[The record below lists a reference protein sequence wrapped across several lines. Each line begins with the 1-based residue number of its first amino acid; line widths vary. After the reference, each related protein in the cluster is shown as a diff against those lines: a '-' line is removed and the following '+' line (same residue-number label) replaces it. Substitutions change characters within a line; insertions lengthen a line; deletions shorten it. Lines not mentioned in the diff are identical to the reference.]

1 MSIYQLGNKC
11 TTERVTGP
19 QRLINARRHHRA
31 VELPAV
37 RSKDVCAVLAVL
49 DTYKGGAVIQ
59 ISFCGEA
66 DSSISN
72 SSRVEMMIS
81 AYLAA

>member
-66 DSSISN
+66 VI
-72 SSRVEMMIS
+72 VITWMCE
-81 AYLAA
+81 